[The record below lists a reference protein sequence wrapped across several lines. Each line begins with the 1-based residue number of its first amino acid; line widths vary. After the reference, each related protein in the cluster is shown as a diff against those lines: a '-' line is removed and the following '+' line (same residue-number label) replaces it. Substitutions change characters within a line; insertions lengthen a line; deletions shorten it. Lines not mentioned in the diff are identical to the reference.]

1 MTTQLQ
7 MTIEQKQCGIK
18 YRNKIPMASNTKL
31 SLDEHAERFYTVYEL
46 TC

>member
-18 YRNKIPMASNTKL
+18 CRNKIPMAFNTKTKL
-31 SLDEHAERFYTVYEL
+31 RQA
-46 TC
+46 C